1 MTSLKWFVTYVC
13 VWLGGNAPG
22 ESRMPADHSWL
33 VPGPSFLNSL
43 IAWANP
49 QPLVAPAT
57 APVTRS

>member
-1 MTSLKWFVTYVC
+1 MTSLKRFVSYVC

-22 ESRMPADHSWL
+22 EPHMPADHSWL

-49 QPLVAPAT
+49 QPQVVPAT
-57 APVTRS
+57 RPGPRP